1 MKGISPLVSYVLA
14 VLLAIVVIAGTTLL
28 AYNIYDTILKDQIRR
43 DLTQVAAQTAQKV
56 TDLYTFA
63 KASKSSPPNSTAV
76 LLADSELNLPGEVA
90 DRDYRLVLVSANQVS
105 TLVSNITLNDG
116 NVTNQ
121 KSPQT
126 AKIIAGTTEDPFVEI
141 EYDLPLIDI
150 DVQGRTGEPANA
162 TLRYYRYNPNG
173 TVLDTVVLGDAALL
187 VQVTVVS

>member
-150 DVQGRTGEPANA
+150 DVQGRTGEPTNA